1 MPGPE
6 LSVPSIL
13 IKLSQSHI
21 QIQPEKTNNGGF
33 LKRKK
38 TQNWTWIIMPAP
50 NNEAISLDTNPILY
64 REEVRLPKAMGRQQ
78 SALSSSSPTLWPNQ
92 DYIPKH
98 LVLYSVKNDFLNT
111 GYLPDIMLNTGDT
124 STRWREGKKGR
135 SVLENLQCIR
145 HSLADIFGETEYI
158 LLEFSLIQFVNVS
171 QGLLRW
177 C

>member
-21 QIQPEKTNNGGF
+21 QIQPKKTNNGGF

-78 SALSSSSPTLWPNQ
+78 FALSSGNPTLWPNQ

-111 GYLPDIMLNTGDT
+111 GYFPDIMLNTGDT
-124 STRWREGKKGR
+124 STRWREGKKGC
-135 SVLENLQCIR
+135 SVLENLECIR
-145 HSLADIFGETEYI
+145 HRLADIFGETEYI